1 MFYTIKH
8 NYYLER
14 KKMKVNTIQSSQHNF
29 SSLKI
34 KVKDNGDTE
43 RKKQLEAIRNELPK
57 IQQMPEI
64 DKYEISITGKGRPGA
79 CSIWEGPKP
88 HLEITA
94 KKPGLFKTKK
104 GYAAWYTYN
113 KTNGSIQDAIR
124 KALLDL
130 FEQESRKNN
139 GINIKY

>member
-1 MFYTIKH
+1 
-8 NYYLER
+8 
-14 KKMKVNTIQSSQHNF
+14 MKIGAIQNSQQNF

-34 KVKDNGDTE
+34 KVKDNGDAE
-43 RKKQLEAIRNELPK
+43 RKKQLEAIKNELPK

-64 DKYEISITGKGRPGA
+64 HKYEISITGKGQPGA
-79 CSIWEGPKP
+79 CSIWEGPRP
-88 HLEITA
+88 HLVITA

-104 GYAAWYTYN
+104 GYAEWYTYN

-139 GINIKY
+139 GIDIKY